1 MPARALARGCSRLRG
16 VGEDLVYLN
25 TLYLTSEDAYLNLE
39 GETVVVTISKER
51 RLQVPL
57 HHLQSLVLHET
68 VRISAPLLIKC
79 VESGLSIVWLKRG
92 GRFGA
97 RMEGATSGNVLL
109 RVAQWRAHADI
120 TETANLA
127 REFIRGKLVNLRT
140 VLMRAS
146 RESSDAVDRD
156 ACQEAARR
164 VANAQSALDR
174 TTDLDE
180 LRGREGEAS
189 AAYFGAF
196 THLVKPQFRRTF
208 PFRCRQRR
216 PPPDPINCLL
226 SYVYALLL
234 ADCRGALETV
244 GLDPQIGY
252 LHCIRPGRPSLA
264 LDLIEEFRPILGDR
278 LVLTLINRG
287 QLGPADFQYRPG
299 GSVELSE
306 AARKLVIQSY
316 QERKKETI
324 QHPFLKDPV
333 PVGVLPQLQARL
345 LARSIRKDLAI
356 YTPFRYR

>member
-1 MPARALARGCSRLRG
+1 M
-16 VGEDLVYLN
+16 VYLN
-25 TLYLTSEDAYLNLE
+25 TLYLASDDAYLNLE
-39 GETVVVTISKER
+39 GETVVVTIGKER
-51 RLQVPL
+51 KLQVPM
-57 HHLQSLVLHET
+57 HHLESLVLHET
-68 VRISAPLLIKC
+68 VRVSPPLLIKC
-79 VESGLSIVWLKRG
+79 METGLSVVWLKRG

-97 RMEGATSGNVLL
+97 RMEGPTSGNVLL
-109 RVAQWRAHADI
+109 RLAQLRAHEDPIQTAD
-120 TETANLA
+120 LA
-127 REFIRGKLVNLRT
+127 RECIRGKLANCRT
-140 VLMRAS
+140 VLMRAG
-146 RESSDAVDRD
+146 RESMDESDRE
-156 ACQEAARR
+156 ACQCAARR
-164 VANAQSALDR
+164 IANAQGALD
-174 TTDLDE
+174 TTSELDE

-196 THLVKPQFRRTF
+196 LNLVKPQFRKIF
-208 PFRCRQRR
+208 PFKCRQRR
-216 PPPDPINCLL
+216 PPPDPVNSLL
-226 SYVYALLL
+226 SYAYALLL

-306 AARKLVIQSY
+306 SARKLVIQSY
-316 QERKKETI
+316 QERKKEEI
-324 QHPFLKDPV
+324 HHPLMKNPV

-345 LARSIRKDLAI
+345 LARRIRNDLSV